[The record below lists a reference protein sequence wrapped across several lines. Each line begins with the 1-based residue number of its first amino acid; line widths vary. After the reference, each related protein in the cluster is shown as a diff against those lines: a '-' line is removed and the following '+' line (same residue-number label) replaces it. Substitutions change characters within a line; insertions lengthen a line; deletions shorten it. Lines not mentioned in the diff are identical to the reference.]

1 MDGEYM
7 LVKTTGVESLNAKL
21 DAMLE
26 RLNGLS
32 QRLDKVSDKL
42 DNVKVELGHSKSE
55 LNTLK
60 EPMEFKESR
69 ERDHNDCKEIK
80 EPREREY
87 KEVKMD
93 SHAGIESRAA
103 LATRHRVRPS
113 RPVYAIPEAP
123 RHFKAIR
130 QKKKEM
136 PTYAQMSESMSV
148 APSEETPDEPE
159 DDHDFVVKKV
169 E

>member
-7 LVKTTGVESLNAKL
+7 LVKTTGVEALNAKL
-21 DAMLE
+21 DTMLE

-42 DNVKVELGHSKSE
+42 DNVKVELGQAKSE

-60 EPMEFKESR
+60 EPMDFKTT
-69 ERDHNDCKEIK
+69 K
-80 EPREREY
+80 EPRERDPRET
-87 KEVKMD
+87 KGAESPKKMIDLD

-136 PTYAQMSESMSV
+136 PTYAQISESMSV
-148 APSEETPDEPE
+148 APSEETPEDEAE

>member
-1 MDGEYM
+1 
-7 LVKTTGVESLNAKL
+7 
-21 DAMLE
+21 
-26 RLNGLS
+26 
-32 QRLDKVSDKL
+32 
-42 DNVKVELGHSKSE
+42 
-55 LNTLK
+55 
-60 EPMEFKESR
+60 
-69 ERDHNDCKEIK
+69 
-80 EPREREY
+80 
-87 KEVKMD
+87 MD

-148 APSEETPDEPE
+148 APSEETPEDEAE
-159 DDHDFVVKKV
+159 DDNDFVVKKV
-169 E
+169 D